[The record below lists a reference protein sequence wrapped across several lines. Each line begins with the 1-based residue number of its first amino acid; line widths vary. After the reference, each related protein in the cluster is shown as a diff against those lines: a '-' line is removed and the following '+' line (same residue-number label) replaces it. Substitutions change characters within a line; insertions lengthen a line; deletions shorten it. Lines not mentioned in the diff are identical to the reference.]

1 MGAPRIPTEIGD
13 VLILRT
19 TESYT
24 THAVGLISERDQQD
38 FTSTR
43 NLHTWSDYRAA
54 VDHGKT
60 LVATGGR
67 IFVGTL
73 ILERGRRFRAE
84 VVAR

>member
-1 MGAPRIPTEIGD
+1 MGAPSIPTQVGD

-38 FTSTR
+38 FSQ
-43 NLHTWSDYRAA
+43 HTKITHLSDCRAA
-54 VDHGKT
+54 VDHAKT

-67 IFVGTL
+67 IFVRNLDTGAWSE
-73 ILERGRRFRAE
+73 IPR
-84 VVAR
+84 

>member
-38 FTSTR
+38 FSQ
-43 NLHTWSDYRAA
+43 HTKITHLERLSC
-54 VDHGKT
+54 
-60 LVATGGR
+60 GGR
-67 IFVGTL
+67 SWEDPCRNWRANF
-73 ILERGRRFRAE
+73 RGNLDTGAWSEIPR
-84 VVAR
+84 